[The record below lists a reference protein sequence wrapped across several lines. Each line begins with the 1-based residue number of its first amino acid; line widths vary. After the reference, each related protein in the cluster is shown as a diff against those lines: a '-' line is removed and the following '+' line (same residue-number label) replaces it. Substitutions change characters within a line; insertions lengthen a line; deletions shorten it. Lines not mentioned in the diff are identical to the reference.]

1 MKRTGLFLCTFLLG
15 HTLFAQEAASNN
27 KMIMNYNGHWY
38 VPGDNSLD
46 KEALHYQ
53 QLIKEKSAFDTLA
66 RGLDKYLGR
75 DQYNEVSNNLDKLLK
90 SESMMPGN
98 TALIALLQQYV
109 DMTKALRNN
118 IVGKDDYRRQMG
130 LASARILKA
139 RSGGWSDDLYAY
151 IINESIANSLAYLK
165 EQARL
170 DNSLMMALL
179 QLKKDERYQNCDYN
193 IIVDNRML
201 DDPDM
206 EMFICDRMEY
216 ILGADI
222 YRYRESTPGIIKNYN
237 KRKKESADMMGWLLQ
252 RATQDKAPFVMPI
265 SFSHNTGDKL
275 NEENLS
281 LSKNQEW
288 YVFLFYKGFLYYSD
302 ALPKCGDKATV
313 TILYKP

>member
-1 MKRTGLFLCTFLLG
+1 MKRTGLFLGAFLLA
-15 HTLFAQEAASNN
+15 HTLFAQETASND
-27 KMIMNYNGHWY
+27 KTIMNYNGHWY

-66 RGLDKYLGR
+66 MGLDKYLGR
-75 DQYNEVSNNLDKLLK
+75 DQYNDVSNKMDKLLK

-98 TALIALLQQYV
+98 SMLVGLLQQYV
-109 DMTKALRNN
+109 DMTKMLRNN
-118 IVGKDDYRRQMG
+118 IFSNDNYRRQIG

-139 RSGGWSDDLYAY
+139 RNEGWSNDLYAY
-151 IINESIANSLAYLK
+151 IIKESIANSMTYLK
-165 EQARL
+165 EQAKL
-170 DNSLMMALL
+170 DNNLMIALL
-179 QLKKDERYQNCDYN
+179 QLKGDERYQNCDYN

-252 RATQDKAPFVMPI
+252 RATLDKTPFVIPI
-265 SFSHNTGDKL
+265 SFSHNTGEKL
-275 NEENLS
+275 NEENLN
-281 LSKNQEW
+281 LSKNNDW